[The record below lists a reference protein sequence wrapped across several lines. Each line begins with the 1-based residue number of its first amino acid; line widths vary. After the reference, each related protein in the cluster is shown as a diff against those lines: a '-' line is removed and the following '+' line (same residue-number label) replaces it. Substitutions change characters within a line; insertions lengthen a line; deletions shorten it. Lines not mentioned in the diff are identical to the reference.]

1 MEQAVRTV
9 EQWAQLSREALVA
22 AVVAAVRQPPAD
34 PTRLWGAVKAD
45 TVLAATV
52 RGILAGLLREKAG
65 TRDEV
70 FWTYR
75 VTTVRAVLNSPE
87 PVVDARRPPRPK
99 VTVAAPAAPVPR
111 TEVPKA
117 AVAVPPAMAV
127 PAIEFLAPG

>member
-9 EQWAQLSREALVA
+9 EQWAQLSRESLAA

-34 PTRLWGAVKAD
+34 PTRLWGAVKAN

-75 VTTVRAVLNSPE
+75 VTTVRAVLNSSE
-87 PVVDARRPPRPK
+87 PVVEVERPTRPK
-99 VTVAAPAAPVPR
+99 VTVAAPAAPVLRSDVPR
-111 TEVPKA
+111 
-117 AVAVPPAMAV
+117 VAVSAQAMAV
-127 PAIEFLAPG
+127 PAIEFLAPGC